1 MKIINAG
8 VFCLLFA
15 AAAVP
20 AQAQMAWTDQGFV
33 NVTGGAQ
40 VGSQTLT
47 VTTPFTI
54 YGEEGEVASAL
65 DVKGGGFFDISAG
78 YKVWRN
84 LAIGLGYSYTSG
96 SSDAA
101 IAATVPD
108 PLVFD
113 QLRSASTTAGSLD
126 HTEQAVH
133 LTGTW
138 MVPVTDKIDVA
149 LAFGP
154 TFFSVSQDVPNGVQ
168 VTEPG
173 PSISQVD
180 VQGVDESAVGFHL
193 GVDVTYLLTPR
204 IGVGGLAR
212 YTRGSIDIANSPD
225 GLDVGGLQVGGGVRI
240 RF

>member
-1 MKIINAG
+1 M
-8 VFCLLFA
+8 
-15 AAAVP
+15 
-20 AQAQMAWTDQGFV
+20 
-33 NVTGGAQ
+33 
-40 VGSQTLT
+40 
-47 VTTPFTI
+47 
-54 YGEEGEVASAL
+54 

-84 LAIGLGYSYTSG
+84 LAIGLGYSYAAG

-101 IAATVPD
+101 IAASVPD

-113 QLRSASTTAGSLD
+113 QLRPASTTVGSLD
-126 HTEQAVH
+126 RTEQAVH

-154 TFFSVSQDVPNGVQ
+154 TFFSVSQDVPAGAADT

-212 YTRGSIDIANSPD
+212 YTRGSIDIANSSD
-225 GLDVGGLQVGGGVRI
+225 GLDVGGLQIGAGVRI